1 MHAGKL
7 EKSQRLQ
14 RVAKLLK
21 DGKPHS
27 TLDIINRAKACA
39 ISAAVSELRANGMT
53 VDCWRSGGIWYYK
66 HP

>member
-14 RVAKLLK
+14 RVAKLLRDK
-21 DGKPHS
+21 RSHS
-27 TLDIINRAKACA
+27 TWNIMNQAKVCAVSAII
-39 ISAAVSELRANGMT
+39 SELRANGMM

-66 HP
+66 AT